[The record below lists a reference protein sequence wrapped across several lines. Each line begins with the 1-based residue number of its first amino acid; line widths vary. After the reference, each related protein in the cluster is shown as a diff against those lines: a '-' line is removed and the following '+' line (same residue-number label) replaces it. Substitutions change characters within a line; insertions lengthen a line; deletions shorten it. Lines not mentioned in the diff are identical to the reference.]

1 MSHRKGR
8 NMPDARINIKNPV
21 AVALAH
27 RLAALEGKSITATVC
42 DALEDRAAR
51 LTSKVKK
58 GAID

>member
-1 MSHRKGR
+1 
-8 NMPDARINIKNPV
+8 MPDARINIKNPV